1 MVLVPWRRHDSL
13 ISGRDRILLI
23 SRLSVSTI
31 GFGVPAGAI
40 TPIQIVWLYSGIPA
54 SAMVGTFGSTGERL
68 LPDVPSAFTR
78 PSSMVGAIVGTLSN
92 IRSIWPD
99 KMSARA
105 PVEPL

>member
-31 GFGVPAGAI
+31 ARGVPAGAL
-40 TPIQIVWLYSGIPA
+40 TPIQVVWLDAGIPA
-54 SAMVGTFGSTGERL
+54 SAMGGPIGRTGERTM
-68 LPDVPSAFTR
+68 PEVPSAFTR

>member
-31 GFGVPAGAI
+31 GFGVAAGA
-40 TPIQIVWLYSGIPA
+40 TTAIQMVWLYSGIPA

-68 LPDVPSAFTR
+68 VPEVPSAFTR
-78 PSSMVGAIVGTLSN
+78 PSSMVDAIVGIESN
-92 IRSIWPD
+92 IRSICPERI
-99 KMSARA
+99 SARA